1 MRLHHFHGGLE
12 LPRHKAQATA
22 TAIRECPLPA
32 LLRVPLLQHVGD
44 PASAL
49 VQAGDTVQAGQLLGN
64 VVDGRGASVHAPADG
79 QVIAVETAAL
89 AAAPTLTARHV
100 VIAVAAQQEPLRRM
114 PAIAWQSAEP
124 AALVD
129 RVRECGIV
137 GMGGAGFPSADK
149 LVVDREWLIINGAE
163 CEPWIAC
170 DDRLLRERADAVV
183 IGARVLR
190 RAVSAQRVV
199 VAVES
204 AMTEALAACAAALD
218 RAGAGEV
225 ELVAVPTIYPEGG
238 ERQLIKVLT
247 GCEVPRG
254 GLPRDIG
261 VLVHNVGTAH
271 ATWQAVAHGE
281 PLLRRIVTVTGP
293 GVTTPG
299 NWDVAIGTPIAH
311 LIEQAG
317 GYTPSAARLLVG
329 GPLMGTALAHDGFPI
344 TKTSNCVLVLSAAEL
359 RDPQREMPC
368 IRCGDCAAVCPA
380 RLQPQLLLAQVRG
393 EQWARAMDQGLAD
406 CIECGCCDLVCPS
419 HIPLV
424 QHYRY
429 GKTEVR
435 LRERETLRADAA
447 RERFEARRLRLEQA
461 AQLRQQ
467 QRAGQ
472 TDAVASADAVAAA
485 IARAKARR
493 DAQGTDET

>member
-22 TAIRECPLPA
+22 AAIRECPLPA
-32 LLRVPLLQHVGD
+32 VLRVPLLQHAGE
-44 PASAL
+44 PASAR
-49 VQAGDTVQAGQLLGN
+49 VQVGDSVRAGQLLAQMM
-64 VVDGRGASVHAPADG
+64 DGRGASVHAPADG
-79 QVIAVETAAL
+79 RVIAIETAAL
-89 AAAPTLTARHV
+89 TAPQGLSAPHVMMEVAPRQDTMRRLPTLDWQTAT
-100 VIAVAAQQEPLRRM
+100 
-114 PAIAWQSAEP
+114 PAS
-124 AALVD
+124 LVE

-149 LVVDREWLIINGAE
+149 LAVDREWLIINGAE

-170 DDRLLRERADAVV
+170 DDRLLRERAEAVV
-183 IGARVLR
+183 MGARVLR

-199 VAVES
+199 LAVES
-204 AMTEALAACAAALD
+204 AMTQAHAACAAALE
-218 RAGAGEV
+218 RAGAGDV

-293 GVTTPG
+293 GVATPG

-317 GYTPSAARLLVG
+317 GYTPAAARLLVG
-329 GPLMGTALAHDGFPI
+329 GPLMGTALPHDEFPI
-344 TKTSNCVLVLSAAEL
+344 TKTSNCVLVLSAAQL
-359 RDPQREMPC
+359 RDPLSEMPC
-368 IRCGDCAAVCPA
+368 IRCGDCATVCPA

-393 EQWARAMDQGLAD
+393 GQWARAMEHGLAD

-419 HIPLV
+419 HIPLA

-435 LRERETLRADAA
+435 LREREAQRASAA
-447 RERFEARRLRLEQA
+447 RERFESRSLRLTQA
-461 AQLRQQ
+461 AQQRQQ

-472 TDAVASADAVAAA
+472 TDAAASAASVAAA

-493 DAQGTDET
+493 DNHGSDPQ

>member
-22 TAIRECPLPA
+22 AAIRECPLPA
-32 LLRVPLLQHVGD
+32 VLRVPLLQHAGE
-44 PASAL
+44 PASAR
-49 VQAGDTVQAGQLLGN
+49 VQVGDSVRAGQLLAQMM
-64 VVDGRGASVHAPADG
+64 DGRGASVHAPADG
-79 QVIAVETAAL
+79 RVIAIETAAL
-89 AAAPTLTARHV
+89 TAPQGLSAPHVMMEVAPRQDTMRRLPTLDWQTAT
-100 VIAVAAQQEPLRRM
+100 
-114 PAIAWQSAEP
+114 PAS
-124 AALVD
+124 LVE

-149 LVVDREWLIINGAE
+149 LAVDREWLIINGAE

-170 DDRLLRERADAVV
+170 DDRLLRERAEAVV
-183 IGARVLR
+183 MGARVLR

-199 VAVES
+199 LAVES
-204 AMTEALAACAAALD
+204 AMTQAHAACAAALE
-218 RAGAGEV
+218 RAGAGDV

-293 GVTTPG
+293 GVATPG

-317 GYTPSAARLLVG
+317 GYTPAAARLLVG
-329 GPLMGTALAHDGFPI
+329 GPLMGTALPHDEFPI
-344 TKTSNCVLVLSAAEL
+344 TKTSNCVLVLSAAQL
-359 RDPQREMPC
+359 RDPLSECHASAAATAP
-368 IRCGDCAAVCPA
+368 RCARRGCNRNCCWRRCAAGNGPA
-380 RLQPQLLLAQVRG
+380 R
-393 EQWARAMDQGLAD
+393 WSM
-406 CIECGCCDLVCPS
+406 
-419 HIPLV
+419 
-424 QHYRY
+424 
-429 GKTEVR
+429 
-435 LRERETLRADAA
+435 
-447 RERFEARRLRLEQA
+447 
-461 AQLRQQ
+461 
-467 QRAGQ
+467 
-472 TDAVASADAVAAA
+472 ASPTASSAAAA
-485 IARAKARR
+485 IWSAPATFHWRSTIATARPRCACASVRRSARARR
-493 DAQGTDET
+493 ANASNRAVCGSRRPHNSASNNAPDRPMRRPRQPA